1 MVSHDVEFCAQ
12 YADSVSMFF
21 DGGVVTTNTPA
32 LFFRRT
38 ALYNGGEPHE
48 PPYFQKCGD
57 ERGRDRAMPDQQTKL
72 KRCGTY
78 TWFGFTLPFERKLAL
93 IAEAGFQTICTWWTI
108 RLPERT
114 GARRSI
120 SGSRSGR
127 AFPRAHASSLFRVRP
142 LWFPGEEGRRAVRA
156 LCTER
161 GAGGG
166 RGIKTAVLHPF
177 GKYVPENGNWS
188 IYLSRMRRIAEQC
201 EQSGIRLAVENLRT
215 TKRCARIV
223 DALADSPRGRLL
235 RYGHNHVTAGNDFSL
250 LSRFPD
256 RIFALH
262 VHDNSGLRDEH
273 LLPYEGT
280 VDWAAFLA
288 AAERTEFGG
297 SLMLE
302 ACWPVDWDKLNE
314 PDYEYEEPPIPP
326 EEYLCAGK
334 EKLRA
339 DIGER
344 TED

>member
-1 MVSHDVEFCAQ
+1 
-12 YADSVSMFF
+12 
-21 DGGVVTTNTPA
+21 
-32 LFFRRT
+32 
-38 ALYNGGEPHE
+38 
-48 PPYFQKCGD
+48 
-57 ERGRDRAMPDQQTKL
+57 MPDQQTKL

-93 IAEAGFQTICTWWTI
+93 IAEAGFQTICTWWDDTFAGTDGRKEEHF
-108 RLPERT
+108 RLAERA
-114 GARRSI
+114 G
-120 SGSRSGR
+120 
-127 AFPRAHASSLFRVRP
+127 LFLEHTHLP
-142 LWFPGEEGRRAVRA
+142 YFGCDALWFPGEEGDA
-156 LCTER
+156 LCAR
-161 GAGGG
+161 YAQSAAQAADA
-166 RGIKTAVLHPF
+166 GIKTAVLHPF

-188 IYLSRMRRIAEQC
+188 IYLARMRRIAERC
-201 EQSGIRLAVENLRT
+201 EQSGIRLAVENLADNEAL
-215 TKRCARIV
+215 ARIV
-223 DALADSPRGRLL
+223 DALRENPFVGICFDT
-235 RYGHNHVTAGNDFSL
+235 GHNHVTAGNDFSL

-326 EEYLCAGK
+326 EEYLA
-334 EKLRA
+334 RA
-339 DIGER
+339 RKSCGRILGER